1 MLRLFWHVLN
11 NFQFGLASILLAG
24 CEVLFVPDGNWKLK
38 YAHCMWYVPVT
49 VEGLAKAVNYP
60 SICPLSPERGNAFCK
75 KHCADAC
82 NKNIPT
88 GLHEFLQHC
97 GVKGKG
103 TRTGSKQF
111 SFGNT
116 KSEH

>member
-1 MLRLFWHVLN
+1 
-11 NFQFGLASILLAG
+11 
-24 CEVLFVPDGNWKLK
+24 
-38 YAHCMWYVPVT
+38 MWYIPVT

-60 SICPLSPERGNAFCK
+60 SICPLSPERGKAVCK

-82 NKNIPT
+82 NKNIHVPT

-103 TRTGSKQF
+103 TTASRQSDF
-111 SFGNT
+111 ANA
-116 KSEH
+116 